1 MRVLYANQVFL
12 DYRVP
17 YYKELIRLFGGD
29 FYVMFSPNR
38 YRLMHRDDLVAR
50 IGREFGANA
59 IAFKHDYLFDT
70 ATMSFNR
77 VDGERGQKIPFM
89 FGFLTAI
96 RRVRPDVLI
105 TEAFFQWTP
114 WAVLYHCLF
123 GTPLYIGYERTPHTE
138 RNNARWKTWHRRITD
153 RFVRGY
159 LVNGQETRR
168 YLMSIGIRAEKIH
181 CVGISA
187 DSEGL
192 KSSVEAFRKSPDYA
206 TFRQQFH
213 RANGLMYLFSGQIVE
228 RKGLKYLL
236 VAWMVHRQKFPDDTL
251 VVCGGGDQFDEL
263 NAQYG
268 SVEGIFMLGRVP
280 YDEIYRYYAAA
291 DVFVLPTLEDN
302 WSLVVPE
309 AMACGL
315 PVATSIY
322 NGCHVELIRE
332 GVNGFTFDTFRRDTI
347 VDVLAK
353 FHYADLAAMGKA
365 SVSMEQPFDTQS
377 CARRVFEYLT
387 NSKPQQ

>member
-1 MRVLYANQVFL
+1 MLQNNHSINDAGHFTVSGMDTVTL
-12 DYRVP
+12 
-17 YYKELIRLFGGD
+17 
-29 FYVMFSPNR
+29 
-38 YRLMHRDDLVAR
+38 AR
-50 IGREFGANA
+50 E
-59 IAFKHDYLFDT
+59 
-70 ATMSFNR
+70 
-77 VDGERGQKIPFM
+77 
-89 FGFLTAI
+89 
-96 RRVRPDVLI
+96 
-105 TEAFFQWTP
+105 
-114 WAVLYHCLF
+114 F

-138 RNNARWKTWHRRITD
+138 RNNARWKTWHRRLTD

-192 KSSVEAFRKSPDYA
+192 KSSVEAFRKSRDYA

-236 VAWMVHRQKFPDDTL
+236 AAWMEHRQKFPDDTL

-268 SVEGIFMLGRVP
+268 SVDGVFMLGRVP

-353 FHYADLAAMGKA
+353 FHYADLAAMGEA

-377 CARRVFEYLT
+377 CARRVFECLT